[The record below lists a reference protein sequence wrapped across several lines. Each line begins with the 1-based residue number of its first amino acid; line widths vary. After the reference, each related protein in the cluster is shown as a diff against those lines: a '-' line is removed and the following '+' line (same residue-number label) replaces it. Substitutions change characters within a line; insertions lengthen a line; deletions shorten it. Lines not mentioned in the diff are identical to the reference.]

1 MTLRIRNIKELEAA
15 MAADQSLV
23 GADMRGANML
33 GANMLGADM
42 REAFLVN
49 AVMRGA
55 NMRGANMSGACLYQ
69 ADMFG
74 ANMRYANMRD
84 ADMGGANM
92 RGVDMR
98 GASMRGA
105 NMRNT
110 NFAGANMRGVD
121 MRGASMRGAILPEG
135 IPTIKYIHQK
145 IYAAASQPGALNM
158 KNWHA
163 CETTHCRA
171 GWVIVLAGEAGKS
184 LEKELGTPV
193 AAALIYYA
201 SDPALEKVPDFYE
214 GKAAALADMRRLAE
228 MEAAATVGAG

>member
-15 MAADQSLV
+15 MAAGQSLV
-23 GADMRGANML
+23 GADMRGANM
-33 GANMLGADM
+33 
-42 REAFLVN
+42 
-49 AVMRGA
+49 
-55 NMRGANMSGACLYQ
+55 
-69 ADMFG
+69 
-74 ANMRYANMRD
+74 
-84 ADMGGANM
+84 

-98 GASMRGA
+98 GADMRRADLYDAILRDADMRGA

-110 NFAGANMRGVD
+110 SFIGANMLGALMRGAD
-121 MRGASMRGAILPEG
+121 MRGADMRRADLYKASLRYADLRGANMSNAKFSGAKMDGADMRGAILPEG
-135 IPTIKYIHQK
+135 IPTIKYIHQT

-158 KNWHA
+158 ENWHI

-184 LEKELGTPV
+184 LEKELGAPA

-228 MEAAATVGAG
+228 MEAAAQSENPGGAAG